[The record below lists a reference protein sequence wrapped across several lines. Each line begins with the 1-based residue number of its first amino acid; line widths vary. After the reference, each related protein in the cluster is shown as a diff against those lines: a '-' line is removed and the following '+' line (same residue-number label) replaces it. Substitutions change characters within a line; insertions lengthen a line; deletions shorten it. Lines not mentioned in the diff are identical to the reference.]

1 MTAFVASFNLPSR
14 TRPVVLSYFPGKDAV
29 YDPSYLLLKEPRE
42 SWQHVVSD
50 KVVYSL
56 NSREVQGKSLAK
68 VAEDYL
74 KLNLWIECY
83 LTLEAC
89 GQTRHVVLAIEFD
102 ELASRY
108 WQIGK
113 HENALASVDRD
124 SPVLVNIAH
133 QVELPEQMASEGTGI
148 PSVVRLE
155 RFDDRRCPCGYTA
168 GVSVEPLGIRRV
180 ENRELGVPGILES
193 QLRKGPDQLVER
205 GSHATEQVPSDEP
218 YVLGRIV
225 EFHSETI
232 PVPLNIIL
240 TDNGIR
246 PRFAE
251 GIERV
256 PKRIEVF
263 LRPGC
268 LEVGVCQS

>member
-42 SWQHVVSD
+42 SWQHIVSD

-74 KLNLWIECY
+74 KLNLWIECH

-155 RFDDRRCPCGYTA
+155 RFDDRRCPAGTPLVYRSNLLGF
-168 GVSVEPLGIRRV
+168 GVSKIGNWVFRGYWRVNFARAQTNWSSAARMQQNRSPAMSHMSSGGSLSFIRKRYRSRSTSSSPTTEYGLDLQKASSAFRSESRCFFARV
-180 ENRELGVPGILES
+180 V
-193 QLRKGPDQLVER
+193 LR
-205 GSHATEQVPSDEP
+205 
-218 YVLGRIV
+218 
-225 EFHSETI
+225 
-232 PVPLNIIL
+232 
-240 TDNGIR
+240 
-246 PRFAE
+246 
-251 GIERV
+251 
-256 PKRIEVF
+256 
-263 LRPGC
+263 
-268 LEVGVCQS
+268 